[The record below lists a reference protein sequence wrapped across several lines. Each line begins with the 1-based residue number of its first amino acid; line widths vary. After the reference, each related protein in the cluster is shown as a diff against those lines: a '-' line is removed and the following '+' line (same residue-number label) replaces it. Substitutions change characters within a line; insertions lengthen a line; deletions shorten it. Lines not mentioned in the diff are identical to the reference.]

1 MSIPFPHPLYARH
14 VLGPGFSFAQAE
26 LWPWLLAANE
36 AHALMLADRGIVAA
50 SDVAALLDAQGQ
62 IEAGGRE
69 AFVYDPKVEDLFFLV
84 ERKLIELAGPIAGG
98 NLQIARSRNDLAATM
113 ARLLIR
119 DRLLGIE
126 TLVIALRERLIA
138 LIERFID
145 VVIPGITHTQP
156 AQPTTL
162 AHYLLGV
169 LGPLERDSERLAQAR
184 ARVNRSPLG
193 AAAFTTT
200 GFPIDRDLTAE
211 LLGFEGI
218 VENGYDAVGA
228 GDHFLE
234 SSQVVANLT
243 ASLGRFV
250 NDLLIW
256 ARQEAGVFRVGTE
269 FVQISSIMPQKR
281 NPVVL
286 EHIRTRIGW
295 VYGHANAIA
304 TLVHGA
310 AFGDTNDVDDPI
322 FVPTAGLFEAATAV
336 LELLEATLATGE
348 FNTARLTAQA
358 GDGFTTATALADGL
372 VLSFG
377 LPFRTAH
384 HIVSTSVSIAMEQGA
399 TALTLPIVREA
410 INRVTGGDLAIDQAW
425 LDAQL
430 DPAAFVAARRLPGGP
445 ARSAVEASLV
455 AARQRVATD
464 VAEIERARA
473 RIAGAGDERQ
483 NRIAALPR

>member
-1 MSIPFPHPLYARH
+1 MSIPFPHPLYAKH

-26 LWPWLLAANE
+26 LWPWMLAANE
-36 AHALMLADRGIVAA
+36 AHALMLVEQEIVPPR
-50 SDVAALLDAQGQ
+50 DVAALLDAQAR
-62 IEAGGRE
+62 IEAEGRE
-69 AFVYDPKVEDLFFLV
+69 AFDYDPQVEDLFFLV
-84 ERKLIELAGPIAGG
+84 ERRLIELAGPVAGG

-113 ARLLIR
+113 ARLMIR

-126 TLVIALRERLIA
+126 DLVIGLRNRLLE

-169 LGPLERDSERLAQAR
+169 LGPLERDSERLAQSR
-184 ARVNRSPLG
+184 SRVNRSPLG

-200 GFPIDRDLTAE
+200 GFPIDRTLASE

-218 VENGYDAVGA
+218 IENGYDAVGA

-234 SSQVVANLT
+234 VSQVIANLC
-243 ASLGRFV
+243 ASLGRFA

-256 ARQEAGVFRVGTE
+256 ARQEAGFFRVGRE

-322 FVPTAGLFEAATAV
+322 FVPTAGLFDAATAV
-336 LELLEATLATGE
+336 LELLEATLASGE
-348 FNTARLTAQA
+348 FDTERMSATA

-372 VLSFG
+372 VLDHG

-384 HIVSTSVSIAMEQGA
+384 HIVSTSVSLA
-399 TALTLPIVREA
+399 TSRHRTDLTLPIVRDA
-410 INRVTGGDLAIDQAW
+410 IVQVTGSQLPIDQVW

-430 DPAAFVAARRLPGGP
+430 DPVAFVAARSVPGGP
-445 ARSAVEASLV
+445 ARPA
-455 AARQRVATD
+455 
-464 VAEIERARA
+464 IERALAAARERNRSDAATIGDAQDQLRA
-473 RIAGAGDERQ
+473 ASTLRQQRIS
-483 NRIAALPR
+483 ALPR

>member
-1 MSIPFPHPLYARH
+1 MSIPFPHPLYAKH

-26 LWPWLLAANE
+26 LWPWMLAANE
-36 AHALMLADRGIVAA
+36 AHALMLAEQGIVPA
-50 SDVAALLDAQGQ
+50 SDVAALLAAQAQ
-62 IEAGGRE
+62 IEAEGRE

-84 ERKLIELAGPIAGG
+84 ERRLIDLAGPVAGG

-119 DRLLGIE
+119 DRLLAIE
-126 TLVIALRERLIA
+126 ELVIALRNRLLG
-138 LIERFID
+138 LIEQFID

-184 ARVNRSPLG
+184 GRVNRSPLG

-200 GFPIDRDLTAE
+200 GFPIDRSRTAE

-234 SSQVVANLT
+234 ASQVVATLT

-256 ARQEAGVFRVGTE
+256 ARQEAGVFRVGAE

-336 LELLEATLATGE
+336 LELLEATLATAE
-348 FNTARLTAQA
+348 FNTHRLTAHA

-372 VLSFG
+372 VLGFG

-384 HIVSTSVSIAMEQGA
+384 HIVSTSVSLA
-399 TALTLPIVREA
+399 TAQGSTELTLPIVLDA
-410 INRVTGGDLAIDQAW
+410 IVQVTGGELAIDQGW

-430 DPAAFVAARRLPGGP
+430 DPAAFVAARSVPGGP
-445 ARSAVEASLV
+445 APGAVANALADAGRRTHDDANRIAQS
-455 AARQRVATD
+455 R
-464 VAEIERARA
+464 AEIAA
-473 RIAGAGDERQ
+473 ASDERRA
-483 NRIAALPR
+483 RIAALPR

>member
-1 MSIPFPHPLYARH
+1 MANPFPHPLYAKH
-14 VLGPGFSFAQAE
+14 VLGPGFEFAQAE

-36 AHALMLADRGIVAA
+36 AHALMLADRGIVSAA
-50 SDVAALLDAQGQ
+50 DVAALLDAQAQ
-62 IEAGGRE
+62 IEAEGRE

-84 ERKLIELAGPIAGG
+84 ERKLIDLAGPVAGG

-126 TLVIALRERLIA
+126 TLVIALRERLIG
-138 LIERFID
+138 LVERFID

-200 GFPIDRDLTAE
+200 GFPIDRALTAE

-234 SSQVVANLT
+234 SSQVVANLA

-372 VLSFG
+372 VLSFE

-399 TALTLPIVREA
+399 TTLTLPIVREA
-410 INRVTGGDLAIDQAW
+410 ISRVTGGDLAIDQAW

-445 ARSAVEASLV
+445 ARSAVEASLA
-455 AARQRVATD
+455 AARQRIAAD
-464 VAEIERARA
+464 VTQIERAQA
-473 RIAGAGDERQ
+473 RIAAAGDER
-483 NRIAALPR
+483 RRRTAALPR